1 MSDGELCEVCG
12 MERCYCEEAGLKS
25 LLREDRE
32 AKMWALANSS
42 QRAIDI
48 IGPPQG
54 QRPPRP
60 HFYSDLSCLVCRRS
74 HLEILAH
81 GTECIEVRP

>member
-1 MSDGELCEVCG
+1 MSDWSHQEL
-12 MERCYCEEAGLKS
+12 R
-25 LLREDRE
+25 
-32 AKMWALANSS
+32 MWLLANSA

-60 HFYSDLSCLVCRRS
+60 HHYSDLRCVVCKRS
-74 HLEILAH
+74 HAAILARRL
-81 GTECIEVRP
+81 ECIEVKP